1 MTEWGTRGRVPHSL
15 TRRVELQPGVTP
27 APVEPIKVAG
37 PADPMKRR
45 LKHREPGRARLDRKE
60 PFIGWLFSAPALIG
74 LIVFLVIP
82 IIAAVW
88 VSFRDWNGL
97 TSIFDSDPI
106 GVANYRELLIDDGVR
121 RTDFAISLRN
131 NFYYVLGVVPAQTFL
146 AFVIAVVLN
155 QKFLKGK
162 DFFRTAY
169 YFPSITSSIAVTLI
183 FVFLFQ
189 TNGAINIVLP
199 FGDIDWLSDASG
211 VIHNFLGIFGVEQ
224 GPAFLT
230 ENEFMGLE
238 LWDWLAGPS
247 VAMTAVMMLVTWT
260 TTGTLM
266 LIFLAGLQN
275 ISPSVEEAAI
285 VDGAG
290 PVQRFFRITI
300 PLMRPTLF
308 FVVTLG
314 LIGTWQVFD
323 QVYAGTAGGPRKTTV
338 TPAYLIYVQ
347 AFTNSKA
354 GLAGAIAVILFAIIM
369 VFTLINRRV
378 IRDTGDL

>member
-1 MTEWGTRGRVPHSL
+1 M
-15 TRRVELQPGVTP
+15 QPGVAP

-37 PADPMKRR
+37 PADPKKRKLR
-45 LKHREPGRARLDRKE
+45 HRGPGRARLDQKE
-60 PFIGWLFSAPALIG
+60 PWLGWLFSAPAVLG
-74 LIVFLVIP
+74 LVVFLVIP

-97 TSIFDSDPI
+97 TSIFESDPV
-106 GVANYRELLIDDGVR
+106 GLANYRELLTDDGVR

-131 NFYYVLGVVPAQTFL
+131 NFYYVLGVVPAQTIL

-155 QKFLKGK
+155 RKFLKGK
-162 DFFRTAY
+162 GFFRTAY
-169 YFPSITSSIAVTLI
+169 YFPSITSSIAITLI

-189 TNGAINIVLP
+189 TNGAINQVLP
-199 FGDIDWLSDASG
+199 IQDIDWLDNPRG
-211 VIHNFLGIFGVEQ
+211 LVHNFLGILGVED

-238 LWDWLAGPS
+238 FWDWLAGPS
-247 VAMTAVMMLVTWT
+247 VAMVAFMMLVTWT
-260 TTGTLM
+260 TAGTLM

-300 PLMRPTLF
+300 PLMRPTIF

-323 QVYAGTAGGPRKTTV
+323 QIYAGSGGDPRKTTL

-369 VFTLINRRV
+369 FFTVVNRRV
-378 IRDTGDL
+378 IRDTGDF

>member
-1 MTEWGTRGRVPHSL
+1 MATQVGTKP
-15 TRRVELQPGVTP
+15 
-27 APVEPIKVAG
+27 
-37 PADPMKRR
+37 RR
-45 LKHREPGRARLDRKE
+45 LQLRRHRGPQRARLDWRE
-60 PFIGWLFSAPALIG
+60 PYLGWLFTAPALIG
-74 LIVFLVIP
+74 LVIFLVIP

-97 TSIFDSDPI
+97 SPIFESEPV
-106 GVANYRELLIDDGVR
+106 GLANYRELLLEEGVR
-121 RTDFAISLRN
+121 QRDFAISLRN
-131 NFYYVLGVVPAQTFL
+131 NLYYVIGVVPVQSIL
-146 AFVIAVVLN
+146 AFVIAVILN

-162 DFFRTAY
+162 GFFRTAY

-189 TNGAINIVLP
+189 TNGAINQALP
-199 FGDIDWLSDASG
+199 FQDIDWLDNARG
-211 VIHNFLGIFGVEQ
+211 LIHNFLGVFGVED

-247 VAMTAVMMLVTWT
+247 VAMTAIMMLVIWT

-275 ISPSVEEAAI
+275 IPVSVEEAAI
-285 VDGAG
+285 VDGANG
-290 PVQRFFRITI
+290 VQRFFRITI
-300 PLMRPTLF
+300 PLMRPTIF

-323 QVYAGTAGGPRKTTV
+323 QIYAGTAGGPRKTTF
-338 TPAYLIYVQ
+338 TPAYLIYFQ
-347 AFTNSKA
+347 SFTNSKA

-369 VFTLINRRV
+369 FFTWINRKI
-378 IRDTGDL
+378 IRDTGDV

>member
-1 MTEWGTRGRVPHSL
+1 
-15 TRRVELQPGVTP
+15 LQPGVAP
-27 APVEPIKVAG
+27 APVEPIKVGG
-37 PADPMKRR
+37 PADPNRRR
-45 LKHREPGRARLDRKE
+45 LKYRGRARLDPKE
-60 PFIGWLFSAPALIG
+60 PFIGWLFSAPALTG

-97 TSIFDSDPI
+97 TPIFDSTPA
-106 GVANYRELLIDDGVR
+106 GWANFQELLLDDGVR
-121 RTDFAISLRN
+121 RTDFATSLRN
-131 NFYYVLGVVPAQTFL
+131 NFYYVLGVVPAQTFI

-162 DFFRTAY
+162 GFFRTAY

-189 TNGAINIVLP
+189 TNGAINLVLP
-199 FGDIDWLSDASG
+199 IQDIDWLDNPRG
-211 VIHNFLGIFGVEQ
+211 LIHNFLGVLGVQ
-224 GPAFLT
+224 DGPAFLT
-230 ENEFMGLE
+230 EREFMGLE

-247 VAMTAVMMLVTWT
+247 VAMTAFMMLVTWT
-260 TTGTLM
+260 TSGTLM

-290 PVQRFFRITI
+290 PIQRFFRITI
-300 PLMRPTLF
+300 PLMRPTIF

-323 QVYAGTAGGPRKTTV
+323 QIYAGSGGDPRKTTL

-354 GLAGAIAVILFAIIM
+354 GLAGAIAVILFVIIM
-369 VFTLINRRV
+369 IFTLINRRV
-378 IRDTGDL
+378 IRDTGDF

>member
-1 MTEWGTRGRVPHSL
+1 M
-15 TRRVELQPGVTP
+15 QPGVAP
-27 APVEPIKVAG
+27 APVEPIKVVG
-37 PADPMKRR
+37 PANPKNRR
-45 LKHREPGRARLDRKE
+45 LKNRESDRTRLDRRE
-60 PFIGWLFSAPALIG
+60 PLIGWLFSAPAVIG
-74 LIVFLVIP
+74 LVIFLVIP

-97 TSIFDSDPI
+97 TPILDSTPA
-106 GVANYRELLIDDGVR
+106 GLANYRELLIHDGVR

-146 AFVIAVVLN
+146 AFVIAVILN

-162 DFFRTAY
+162 GFFRTAY

-189 TNGAINIVLP
+189 TNGAINQILP
-199 FGDIDWLSDASG
+199 IQDIDWLDNARG
-211 VIHNFLGIFGVEQ
+211 LIHNLLGVFGVQE

-247 VAMTAVMMLVTWT
+247 VALSAVMMLVIWT
-260 TTGTLM
+260 TAGTLM

-300 PLMRPTLF
+300 PLMRPTIF

-369 VFTLINRRV
+369 FFAWVNRKV
-378 IRDTGDL
+378 IRDTGDF

>member
-1 MTEWGTRGRVPHSL
+1 M
-15 TRRVELQPGVTP
+15 QPGVAP

-37 PADPMKRR
+37 PADPKKRK
-45 LKHREPGRARLDRKE
+45 LKVHRARLDSKE
-60 PFIGWLFSAPALIG
+60 PYLGWLFSAPAVLG
-74 LIVFLVIP
+74 LVVFLVIP

-97 TSIFDSDPI
+97 TSIFDSDSV
-106 GVANYRELLIDDGVR
+106 GMANYQELLIEDGVR
-121 RTDFAISLRN
+121 RTDFALSLRN
-131 NFYYVLGVVPAQTFL
+131 NFYYVLGVVPAQTML

-162 DFFRTAY
+162 GFFRTAY

-189 TNGAINIVLP
+189 TNGAINQVLP
-199 FGDIDWLSDASG
+199 IQDIDWLDNPRG
-211 VIHNFLGIFGVEQ
+211 LIHNFLGVFGVED

-247 VAMTAVMMLVTWT
+247 VAMVAFMMLVTWT
-260 TTGTLM
+260 TAGTLM

-290 PVQRFFRITI
+290 PLQRFFRITI
-300 PLMRPTLF
+300 PLMRPTIF

-323 QVYAGTAGGPRKTTV
+323 QIYAGSGGDPRKTTL

-354 GLAGAIAVILFAIIM
+354 GLAGAIAVILFVIIM
-369 VFTLINRRV
+369 FFTVVNRRV
-378 IRDTGDL
+378 IRDTGDF

>member
-1 MTEWGTRGRVPHSL
+1 MATQVGTKP
-15 TRRVELQPGVTP
+15 
-27 APVEPIKVAG
+27 
-37 PADPMKRR
+37 RR
-45 LKHREPGRARLDRKE
+45 LQLRRDRGPQRARLDRRE
-60 PFIGWLFSAPALIG
+60 PYLGWLFTAPALIG
-74 LIVFLVIP
+74 LVIFLVIP

-97 TSIFDSDPI
+97 SPIFESEPV
-106 GVANYRELLIDDGVR
+106 GLANYRELLLEEGVR
-121 RTDFAISLRN
+121 QRDFAISLRN
-131 NFYYVLGVVPAQTFL
+131 NLYYVIGVVPVQSIL
-146 AFVIAVVLN
+146 AFVIAVILN

-162 DFFRTAY
+162 GFFRTAY

-189 TNGAINIVLP
+189 TNGAINQALP
-199 FGDIDWLSDASG
+199 FQDIDWLDNARG
-211 VIHNFLGIFGVEQ
+211 LIHNFLGVFGVED

-247 VAMTAVMMLVTWT
+247 VAMTAIMMLVIWT

-275 ISPSVEEAAI
+275 IPVSVEEAAI
-285 VDGAG
+285 VDGANG
-290 PVQRFFRITI
+290 VQRFFRITI
-300 PLMRPTLF
+300 PLMRPTIF

-314 LIGTWQVFD
+314 LISTWQVFD
-323 QVYAGTAGGPRKTTV
+323 QIYAGTAGGPRKTTF
-338 TPAYLIYVQ
+338 TPAYLIYFQ
-347 AFTNSKA
+347 SFTNSKA

-369 VFTLINRRV
+369 FFTWINRKI
-378 IRDTGDL
+378 IRDTGDV

>member
-1 MTEWGTRGRVPHSL
+1 M
-15 TRRVELQPGVTP
+15 QPGVAP

-37 PADPMKRR
+37 PANPKRR
-45 LKHREPGRARLDRKE
+45 KLKLHRARLDSKE
-60 PFIGWLFSAPALIG
+60 PYLGWLFSAPAVLG
-74 LIVFLVIP
+74 LVVFLVIP

-88 VSFRDWNGL
+88 VSFRNWNGL
-97 TSIFDSDPI
+97 TSIFASEPV
-106 GVANYRELLIDDGVR
+106 GLANYKELLIEDGVR

-131 NFYYVLGVVPAQTFL
+131 NFYYVLGVVPAQTIL

-162 DFFRTAY
+162 GFFRTAY

-189 TNGAINIVLP
+189 TNGAINQVLP
-199 FGDIDWLSDASG
+199 IQDIDWLDNPRG
-211 VIHNFLGIFGVEQ
+211 LIHNFLGVFGVEN

-230 ENEFMGLE
+230 DHEFMGLE

-247 VAMTAVMMLVTWT
+247 VAMVAFMMLVTWT
-260 TTGTLM
+260 TAGTLM

-300 PLMRPTLF
+300 PLMRPTIF

-323 QVYAGTAGGPRKTTV
+323 QIYAGSGGDPRKTTL

-369 VFTLINRRV
+369 FFTVVNRRV
-378 IRDTGDL
+378 IRDTGDV

>member
-1 MTEWGTRGRVPHSL
+1 M
-15 TRRVELQPGVTP
+15 
-27 APVEPIKVAG
+27 
-37 PADPMKRR
+37 
-45 LKHREPGRARLDRKE
+45 
-60 PFIGWLFSAPALIG
+60 GWLFSAPAVLG
-74 LIVFLVIP
+74 LIVFLLIP

-88 VSFRDWNGL
+88 VSFRDWNGIAP
-97 TSIFDSDPI
+97 IFDSDSV
-106 GVANYRELLIDDGVR
+106 GLANYRELLTDDGVR

-131 NFYYVLGVVPAQTFL
+131 NLYYVLGVVPIQTII
-146 AFVIAVVLN
+146 AFVIAVILN

-162 DFFRTAY
+162 GFFRTAY

-189 TNGAINIVLP
+189 TNGAVNRVLP
-199 FGDIDWLSDASG
+199 IQDIDWLDNARG
-211 VIHNFLGIFGVEQ
+211 VIHNFLGVFGVEE

-247 VAMTAVMMLVTWT
+247 VAMVAIMMLVTWT
-260 TTGTLM
+260 SVGTFM

-275 ISPSVEEAAI
+275 ISPSVEEAAV
-285 VDGAG
+285 VDGANAF
-290 PVQRFFRITI
+290 QRFFRITV
-300 PLMRPTLF
+300 PLMRPTIF

-323 QVYAGTAGGPRKTTV
+323 QVYAGTAGGPRKTTF
-338 TPAYLIYVQ
+338 TPAYLIYFQ

-354 GLAGAIAVILFAIIM
+354 GLAAAIAVILFAIIM
-369 VFTLINRRV
+369 FFTWVNRQV
-378 IRDTGDL
+378 IRDTGDF

>member
-1 MTEWGTRGRVPHSL
+1 
-15 TRRVELQPGVTP
+15 
-27 APVEPIKVAG
+27 
-37 PADPMKRR
+37 
-45 LKHREPGRARLDRKE
+45 
-60 PFIGWLFSAPALIG
+60 
-74 LIVFLVIP
+74 
-82 IIAAVW
+82 
-88 VSFRDWNGL
+88 
-97 TSIFDSDPI
+97 
-106 GVANYRELLIDDGVR
+106 
-121 RTDFAISLRN
+121 
-131 NFYYVLGVVPAQTFL
+131 
-146 AFVIAVVLN
+146 
-155 QKFLKGK
+155 
-162 DFFRTAY
+162 
-169 YFPSITSSIAVTLI
+169 
-183 FVFLFQ
+183 
-189 TNGAINIVLP
+189 
-199 FGDIDWLSDASG
+199 
-211 VIHNFLGIFGVEQ
+211 
-224 GPAFLT
+224 
-230 ENEFMGLE
+230 MGLE

-247 VAMTAVMMLVTWT
+247 VALTAVMMLVTWT
-260 TTGTLM
+260 TAGTLM

-300 PLMRPTLF
+300 PLMRPTIF

-338 TPAYLIYVQ
+338 TPAYLIYTQ

>member
-1 MTEWGTRGRVPHSL
+1 M
-15 TRRVELQPGVTP
+15 QPGVAP
-27 APVEPIKVAG
+27 APVEPINAAV
-37 PADPMKRR
+37 PAAPKRR
-45 LKHREPGRARLDRKE
+45 RLRDRGPSRARLDRKE
-60 PFIGWLFSAPALIG
+60 PFIGWLFSAPVVLG
-74 LIVFLVIP
+74 LVVFLVIP

-88 VSFRDWNGL
+88 VSFREWNGL
-97 TSIFDSDPI
+97 TPIFDSDPV
-106 GVANYRELLIDDGVR
+106 GLANYRELLTEDGVR

-131 NFYYVLGVVPAQTFL
+131 TFYYVIGVVPAQTLL
-146 AFVIAVVLN
+146 AFVLAVILN

-162 DFFRTAY
+162 GFFRTAY
-169 YFPSITSSIAVTLI
+169 YFPSITSSIAITLI

-189 TNGAINIVLP
+189 TNGAINRVLP
-199 FGDIDWLSDASG
+199 IQDIDWLDNARG
-211 VIHNFLGIFGVEQ
+211 LIHNFLGVLGVED

-260 TTGTLM
+260 TAGTLM

-300 PLMRPTLF
+300 PLMRPTIF

-314 LIGTWQVFD
+314 FIGTWQVFD

-338 TPAYLIYVQ
+338 TPAYLIYTQ

-354 GLAGAIAVILFAIIM
+354 GLAGAIAVILFVIIM
-369 VFTLINRRV
+369 LFTWINRKV
-378 IRDTGDL
+378 IRDTGDF

>member
-1 MTEWGTRGRVPHSL
+1 
-15 TRRVELQPGVTP
+15 LQPGVTP

-37 PADPMKRR
+37 PADPLKRR

-88 VSFRDWNGL
+88 VSFREWNGL

-106 GVANYRELLIDDGVR
+106 GLANYRELLTDDGVR

-189 TNGAINIVLP
+189 TNGAINSVLP

-275 ISPSVEEAAI
+275 LSPSVEEAAI

-290 PVQRFFRITI
+290 PIQRFFRITI
-300 PLMRPTLF
+300 PLMRPTIF

-338 TPAYLIYVQ
+338 TPAYLIYTQ

>member
-1 MTEWGTRGRVPHSL
+1 M
-15 TRRVELQPGVTP
+15 QPGVAP
-27 APVEPIKVAG
+27 APVEPIKVVG
-37 PADPMKRR
+37 PANPKNRR
-45 LKHREPGRARLDRKE
+45 LKNRVSDRTRLDRRE
-60 PFIGWLFSAPALIG
+60 PLIGWLFSAPAVLG
-74 LIVFLVIP
+74 LVIFLVIP

-88 VSFRDWNGL
+88 VSFREWNGL
-97 TSIFDSDPI
+97 TPIFDSTPV
-106 GVANYRELLIDDGVR
+106 GLANYQELLTHDGVR

-146 AFVIAVVLN
+146 AFIIAVILN

-162 DFFRTAY
+162 GFFRTAY

-189 TNGAINIVLP
+189 TNGAINQVLP
-199 FGDIDWLSDASG
+199 IQDIDWLDNARG
-211 VIHNFLGIFGVEQ
+211 LIHNFLGVFGVED

-230 ENEFMGLE
+230 NNEFMGLE

-247 VAMTAVMMLVTWT
+247 VALTAVMMLVIWT
-260 TTGTLM
+260 TCGTLM

-300 PLMRPTLF
+300 PLMRPTIF

-369 VFTLINRRV
+369 FFAWVNRKV
-378 IRDTGDL
+378 IRDTGDF

>member
-1 MTEWGTRGRVPHSL
+1 ME
-15 TRRVELQPGVTP
+15 PGVDP
-27 APVEPIKVAG
+27 APVEIAVASQVTKQKQMRGRG
-37 PADPMKRR
+37 PD
-45 LKHREPGRARLDRKE
+45 RARLDSRE
-60 PFIGWLFSAPALIG
+60 PWLGWLFAGPGLIG
-74 LIVFLVIP
+74 LIVFMVVP
-82 IIAAVW
+82 IAMAAW
-88 VSFRDWNGL
+88 VSFTDWNALSPLFEADTVG
-97 TSIFDSDPI
+97 T
-106 GVANYRELLIDDGVR
+106 ANYQDLLFEEGVR
-121 RTDFAISLRN
+121 RRDFAISLRN
-131 NFYYVLGVVPAQTFL
+131 TLYYVMGVVPAQTIL
-146 AFVIAVVLN
+146 AFVIAVILN

-162 DFFRTAY
+162 GFFRTAY

-189 TNGAINIVLP
+189 TNGAINQVLP
-199 FGDIDWLSDASG
+199 FQDIDWLDNARG
-211 VIHNFLGIFGVEQ
+211 LIHNFLGVLGIEE

-230 ENEFMGLE
+230 ENEFMDLE

-247 VAMTAVMMLVTWT
+247 VALTAIMMLVTWT

-300 PLMRPTLF
+300 PLMRPTIF

-314 LIGTWQVFD
+314 VIGTWQVFD
-323 QVYAGTAGGPRKTTV
+323 QVYVGTAGDPRKTTT
-338 TPAYLIYVQ
+338 TPAFLIYQ
-347 AFTNSKA
+347 EAFRNSNA

-369 VFTLINRRV
+369 FFTWVNRKV
-378 IRDTGDL
+378 IRDTGDF